1 LKLQSGEKKILQFNP
16 EEIEQVEAEFNEK
29 KSKRLKCTLIDEE
42 KSNQEK
48 YLEVGKTAS
57 EEIHSFLI
65 RGTTKLNVQN
75 VCLGLDTDYHT

>member
-16 EEIEQVEAEFNEK
+16 EEIEQIEAEFNEK
-29 KSKRLKCTLIDEE
+29 KSVRLKCTLIDEE

-48 YLEVGKTAS
+48 YLGAGKRAS

-65 RGTTKLNVQN
+65 RGTTKLNVQKI
-75 VCLGLDTDYHT
+75 CLGLDTDYHT